1 MAEETRRPR
10 LRCFLSSPF
19 LVDTGSLRRVLKDL
33 DVEFGSVEDFPTAG
47 QTTVA
52 AASTQIQRASF
63 VIGVVAGAESGAVL
77 FELGLA
83 LGLGK
88 PVFLIAENKEH
99 LASSLLGLP
108 LVVAPL
114 ADTDTLRFHLEAFLA
129 SLALPRRTP
138 AATALPHGFYGGG
151 DAVPIPPPLRSPE
164 VAGERRVEAAFRRAG
179 ANVTV
184 APRIAEGSEADMI
197 VWLADP
203 DLGAGGPLLVEVK
216 ARAKEA
222 FPAQVL
228 RQVRRLLDKSHLRAA
243 LLATNA
249 PDLGVSGRIVEGAFV
264 YAVSIPELERL
275 SEAGELGRELRRVR
289 NRLAHGAA

>member
-1 MAEETRRPR
+1 
-10 LRCFLSSPF
+10 
-19 LVDTGSLRRVLKDL
+19 
-33 DVEFGSVEDFPTAG
+33 
-47 QTTVA
+47 
-52 AASTQIQRASF
+52 
-63 VIGVVAGAESGAVL
+63 
-77 FELGLA
+77 
-83 LGLGK
+83 
-88 PVFLIAENKEH
+88 
-99 LASSLLGLP
+99 
-108 LVVAPL
+108 
-114 ADTDTLRFHLEAFLA
+114 
-129 SLALPRRTP
+129 
-138 AATALPHGFYGGG
+138 
-151 DAVPIPPPLRSPE
+151 
-164 VAGERRVEAAFRRAG
+164 
-179 ANVTV
+179 
-184 APRIAEGSEADMI
+184 MI

-243 LLATNA
+243 LLVTNA